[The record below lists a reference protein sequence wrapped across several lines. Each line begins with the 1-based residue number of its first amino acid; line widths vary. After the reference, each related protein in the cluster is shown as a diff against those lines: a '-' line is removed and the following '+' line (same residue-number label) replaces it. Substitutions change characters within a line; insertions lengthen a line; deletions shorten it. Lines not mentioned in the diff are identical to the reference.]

1 MKKYRLLLAVLLL
14 CILASCTVP
23 PDTSEIPPEDD
34 GQSGEMENAEDDI
47 EQELRDEPYAWY
59 YEEYADI
66 IYVDYFAPLLP
77 EDTPLETLQALYPEL
92 NIKSYRDYYFVV
104 RSPKGTPDNHVKD
117 SVFYALIPQWITAEG
132 VRISVPEQVSVDFEN
147 FEIILE
153 KTDEPQELLYRKAP
167 RIEKWIDAEWK
178 RIYYFHED
186 FSMSFWD
193 KFAEN
198 HLLSNDEGKYYRVS
212 AIGQG
217 TITVSR
223 DEWITPVEPGKYR
236 VMVYVGYEETPMYAE
251 FTIEE

>member
-1 MKKYRLLLAVLLL
+1 MKMRFLILLLVLAAVFVG
-14 CILASCTVP
+14 CSRQPTDEEDGVF
-23 PDTSEIPPEDD
+23 PEEPTEDVTI
-34 GQSGEMENAEDDI
+34 SNAEN
-47 EQELRDEPYAWY
+47 PYAGY
-59 YEEYADI
+59 YEEVGEI
-66 IYVDYFAPLLP
+66 NYVDYFAPLLP

-104 RSPKGTPDNHVKD
+104 RCPKGTPDNHVKD
-117 SVFYALIPQWITAEG
+117 LVLYALIPNWITAEG
-132 VRISVPEQVSVDFEN
+132 VSVSVPEQVSVDFEN

-167 RIEKWIDAEWK
+167 RIEKWIDGEWT

-186 FSMSFWD
+186 FSTGFAD
-193 KFAEN
+193 EFAEN
-198 HLLSNDEGKYYRVS
+198 HLLSNDDGTHYSIS

-223 DEWITPVEPGKYR
+223 DEWITPVEPGRYR

-251 FTIEE
+251 FTSEDS